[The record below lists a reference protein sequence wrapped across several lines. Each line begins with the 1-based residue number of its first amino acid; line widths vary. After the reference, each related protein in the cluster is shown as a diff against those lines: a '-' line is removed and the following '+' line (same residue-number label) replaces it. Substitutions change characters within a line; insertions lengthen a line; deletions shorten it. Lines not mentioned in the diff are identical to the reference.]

1 MATVFGQDKKHGKH
15 DFTKAGDTMGGLFMY
30 DVVISAD
37 LESDGDGDK
46 NGDAFFE
53 AIGVQPVMWTKSVS
67 PSFAFVTEHPVST
80 AQITAAVASSAQV
93 TSVTLV
99 DLWQLA

>member
-1 MATVFGQDKKHGKH
+1 MTDKKNGKH

-30 DVVISAD
+30 DVVISAELD
-37 LESDGDGDK
+37 SDGDGGN
-46 NGDAFFE
+46 NGDAFWE

-67 PSFAFVTEHPVST
+67 PSFAFVTEHPVSA
-80 AQITAAVASSAQV
+80 AQITAAVAGAAV